1 MIEAIGLKVLAGI
14 AVALLFSLAIFIH
27 ELGHFLAAKW
37 FGLQIDA
44 FSIGFGP
51 AIWKRT
57 INGVEY
63 KLGSIPF
70 GGYVALPQL
79 DPSGMEKI
87 QGEQGEKTESK
98 PEEPKQEER
107 ILPDIAPWKRIVVAI
122 AGPFGNFILAILLA
136 VIISMA
142 PSARIR
148 IVDTR
153 VGVVLE
159 KTAAWES
166 GLRPGDRI
174 VEVNGEKVN
183 TWMEMMVENVLSG
196 SAGKATFV
204 IERAGKTLTLEIPF
218 TKHEVMGIQMLEG
231 VYSESP
237 SMVGGLMPGFPAE
250 KAGLQPGD
258 QLLSV
263 AGVPAWGASHFRD
276 LIRKNGLAD
285 VDIGVRRGK
294 QLLTFR
300 LTPQFDGQEK
310 RPLLGI
316 RFTEDDAKAWM
327 MYRNPVEQ
335 LKWDTLSVFRVL
347 RALVNPKQEGE
358 RAAVANSLG
367 GPAMIVIHLYQTV
380 KGGMMDALGF
390 LRMICINLAIL
401 NLLPLPVLD
410 GGHVMFAAYEII
422 TRRKPHPKVV
432 STLVTIFA
440 SILISLMIFLLC
452 RDIFREYKLSQWRNA
467 IEEKVEKK

>member
-1 MIEAIGLKVLAGI
+1 MIEEIGLKVLAGI

-51 AIWKRT
+51 AIWKKK

-63 KLGSIPF
+63 KLGCIPF

-79 DPSGMEKI
+79 DPSGMDKI
-87 QGEQGEKTESK
+87 QGEQGEKAEAKS
-98 PEEPKQEER
+98 EEPPQEER
-107 ILPDIAPWKRIVVAI
+107 VLVDIAPWKRIVVSI

-136 VIISMA
+136 LLISWV

-148 IVDTR
+148 VVDTR
-153 VGVVLE
+153 VGEVVD
-159 KTAAWES
+159 KTPAWEA

-174 VEVNGEKVN
+174 DEVNGEKVN

-196 SAGKATFV
+196 NAGKAIFK
-204 IERAGKTLTLEIPF
+204 IDRAGKTLTLEIPF
-218 TKHEVMGIQMLEG
+218 TKHEVMGIQLLEG
-231 VYSESP
+231 VYSEAP
-237 SMVGGLMPGFPAE
+237 CMIGGLIPGFPAE
-250 KAGLQPGD
+250 KAGLKPGD
-258 QLLSV
+258 LLLSV
-263 AGVPAWGASHFRD
+263 AGVPAWGATHFRE
-276 LIRKNGLAD
+276 LIRKNGAAD
-285 VDIGVRRGK
+285 VDVGVRRGK
-294 QLLTFR
+294 EILTFR
-300 LTPQFDGQEK
+300 LTPKFDVKANRQ
-310 RPLLGI
+310 LLGVK
-316 RFTEDDAKAWM
+316 FTEDDAKAWM
-327 MYRNPVEQ
+327 MYRDPVDQ
-335 LKWDTLSVFRVL
+335 LTWDALSVFRVL
-347 RALVNPKQEGE
+347 RALVNPKQKGE

-410 GGHVMFAAYEII
+410 GGHVMFACYEII

-432 STLVTIFA
+432 STLVTVFA
-440 SILISLMIFLLC
+440 SILIALMIFLLC
-452 RDIFREYKLSQWRNA
+452 RDIFREYKLSQWRNT

>member
-1 MIEAIGLKVLAGI
+1 
-14 AVALLFSLAIFIH
+14 
-27 ELGHFLAAKW
+27 
-37 FGLQIDA
+37 
-44 FSIGFGP
+44 
-51 AIWKRT
+51 
-57 INGVEY
+57 
-63 KLGSIPF
+63 
-70 GGYVALPQL
+70 
-79 DPSGMEKI
+79 MEKI
-87 QGEQGEKTESK
+87 QGEQGEKAASK
-98 PEEPKQEER
+98 PEEPQPEER

-136 VIISMA
+136 VLISWV

-159 KTAAWES
+159 KTAAWEA

-174 VEVNGEKVN
+174 DAVNGEKVE

-196 SAGKATFV
+196 NAGKASFT
-204 IERAGKTLTLEIPF
+204 IERAGKTLKMDIPF

-250 KAGLQPGD
+250 KAGLKSGD
-258 QLLSV
+258 LLLSV
-263 AGVPAWGASHFRD
+263 AGVPSWGASHFRE

-285 VDIGVRRGK
+285 VDIGIRRGK
-294 QLLTFR
+294 ELMTFR
-300 LTPQFDGQEK
+300 LTPQFDEKEK

-316 RFTEDDAKAWM
+316 QFAEDDAKAWM
-327 MYRNPVEQ
+327 MYRNPVDQ

-347 RALVNPKQEGE
+347 RALVSPKQKGE

-452 RDIFREYKLSQWRNA
+452 RDIFREYKLSQLRHA
-467 IEEKVEKK
+467 YEEKAEK